1 MLEFALKPLMRLHE
15 QYSVMREAM
24 STLRLTRR
32 ELVLLTLRKL
42 VFDVRQVLS
51 DPIST
56 WQGLPPKTRI
66 MLLVLFLFA
75 AILLVDKTRARAR
88 SLTRLG
94 LPVLK
99 PPKGVS
105 SWDYQAMLDAGARLY
120 PNTPYIISYAGYEY
134 VVYPSSCFD
143 EVKRLPP
150 SKASAVQ
157 WFTEVMFQG
166 WRFVGRDSSSLHK
179 TLAVDLP
186 RALSGRV
193 HECQSESKLACEA
206 ALGENAEWKP
216 FSLFSTMSQIVV
228 STNSVGLVGPKLGNS
243 KKWQNSVQ
251 RFPMAVMISIFI
263 CHSVPRL
270 LRPLV
275 AAVALLPARIMSWY
289 MMKLVHPTA
298 AKDIKEYEDSG
309 AEQDKESLLRKI
321 SVDQFPMAAWLL
333 SRYPAEERNIDQL
346 KRDFILASFHST
358 PSISATLYSIMSELV
373 VRPGLADELRQE
385 ISQVTVDGKLPQ
397 TQLGELKKMDSF
409 MRETTRMNL
418 FGYLIL
424 FRTLQ
429 QPLELSVGPEL
440 PAGSFICVDGYHL
453 TTSDTTW
460 QDPASFDPMRFLKL
474 RQKPHQQSRHQFT
487 SLGSDSP
494 TWGDGPQVCPGRVY
508 AGHEL
513 KIILSTLL
521 MNYEFKLPDGGKKPS
536 RSWMPNGSMAPD
548 MWAQIMIR
556 RREKIE

>member
-1 MLEFALKPLMRLHE
+1 MLDFAVKPFVRLQE
-15 QYSVMREAM
+15 QYSVMRGAM
-24 STLRLTRR
+24 STLRLSRW
-32 ELVLLTLRKL
+32 ELAALTLRKF
-42 VFDVRQVLS
+42 VFDVKSVLL
-51 DPIST
+51 DPESS
-56 WQGLPPKTRI
+56 WQELSPRNR
-66 MLLVLFLFA
+66 
-75 AILLVDKTRARAR
+75 ILLIGLILLAAVLAVDRTRARAR
-88 SLTRLG
+88 SLKRLG

-105 SWDYQAMLDAGARLY
+105 SWDYKAMLDAGARLY
-120 PNTPYIISYAGYEY
+120 PDRPYIISYAGYEY
-134 VVYPSSCFD
+134 VVYPSSSFD

-186 RALSGRV
+186 RALSARV
-193 HECQSESKLACEA
+193 HQCQEEAQLACEA
-206 ALGENAEWKP
+206 ALGVDTEWKA
-216 FSLFSTMSQIVV
+216 FSLFSTMSGIVV

-243 KKWQNSVQ
+243 KEWQNSVQ

-275 AAVALLPARIMSWY
+275 AAVALIPAKAMSWY
-289 MMKLVHPTA
+289 MMNLVHPTA
-298 AKDIKEYEDSG
+298 SKDLNEYKESD
-309 AEQDKESLLRKI
+309 AEQEKGSLLQKV
-321 SVDQFPMAAWLL
+321 SADQFPLAAWLL
-333 SRYPAEERNIDQL
+333 SRYPPEEKNLDQL
-346 KRDFILASFHST
+346 KRDLILASFHST
-358 PSISATLYSIMSELV
+358 PSISATLYSIVSELV
-373 VRPGLADELRQE
+373 VRPGLADELRAE
-385 ISQVTVDGKLPQ
+385 ISQVSIDGKLPQ
-397 TQLGELKKMDSF
+397 SQLGELKKMDSF
-409 MRETTRMNL
+409 MRETIRMNL

-429 QPLELSVGPEL
+429 QPLKLSVGPEL

-474 RQKPHQQSRHQFT
+474 RQKPGQQSRHQFT

-513 KIILSTLL
+513 KIILTTLL
-521 MNYEFKLPDGGKKPS
+521 MNYEFELPHGAKKPS
-536 RSWMPNGSMAPD
+536 RSFMPNGSVAPD
-548 MWAQIMIR
+548 MWA
-556 RREKIE
+556 KILVRKRQH